1 MKGSMRA
8 TLSVLIFLLMV
19 SVNEGVAGAQQSSP
33 GAQPPPAT
41 DVTAEDI
48 QATLKQEMSSGK
60 AVTDTSIRVVDAGGH
75 NVGIGAVYRLG
86 PAKGSSASHDKV
98 TEVYYMI
105 EGAGTLVT
113 GGTLVNP
120 QRRKDAAEVVT
131 QVNGPGTSG
140 TKIEGGVSRRIKAG
154 DMVIIP
160 AGTPHWWSEIE
171 GSSMKYVVVRIDPS
185 QVVTLK

>member
-1 MKGSMRA
+1 
-8 TLSVLIFLLMV
+8 
-19 SVNEGVAGAQQSSP
+19 
-33 GAQPPPAT
+33 
-41 DVTAEDI
+41 
-48 QATLKQEMSSGK
+48 
-60 AVTDTSIRVVDAGGH
+60 
-75 NVGIGAVYRLG
+75 
-86 PAKGSSASHDKV
+86 
-98 TEVYYMI
+98 MI

>member
-1 MKGSMRA
+1 MPRVIRG
-8 TLSVLIFLLMV
+8 VLTALLALFTAAAAV
-19 SVNEGVAGAQQSSP
+19 R
-33 GAQPPPAT
+33 GAQPSAAPGEPLSAT

-48 QATLKQEMSSGK
+48 QATLKQEMASGK
-60 AVTDTSIRVVDAGGH
+60 PVNDTSIRVVDVGGC
-75 NVGIGAVYRLG
+75 NVGIGAVYRLT
-86 PAKGSSASHDKV
+86 PATKGFSATHDKV

-120 QRRKDAAEVVT
+120 QRRQSSNEIVA
-131 QVNGPGTSG
+131 QVNGPGVSG
-140 TKIEGGVSRRIKAG
+140 TTIQGGVSRRIKAG

-171 GSSMKYVVVRIDPS
+171 GSSMKYVVVRVDPS
-185 QVVTLK
+185 RVVNLK